1 MKSKIILSLLL
12 VGILGISSVSA
23 QVVNDKKVPEQKIER
38 KIDRKDDRK
47 REFTKGD
54 KRKIDHHRRDGRFK
68 RGDRKKGQMVVLH
81 KDCKDC
87 QKFNKKIAKHKHK
100 SHPSRLHRA
109 R

>member
-12 VGILGISSVSA
+12 VGTLGISSLSA
-23 QVVNDKKVPEQKIER
+23 QVVNDRKAPEKKIER

-47 REFTKGD
+47 KEFTKGD
-54 KRKIDHHRRDGRFK
+54 KRKMDHRRDGKFK

-87 QKFNKKIAKHKHK
+87 QKLNKKIAKHKHK
-100 SHPSRLHRA
+100 SHPSRTHRA